1 MLNGLAFLNASD
13 GQHLVFNQIIGFIC
27 GDGVTFQCDMLHKRL
42 KYSLIDGICVDET
55 VNINKSQSERA

>member
-1 MLNGLAFLNASD
+1 MLDGLAFLNAPN

-27 GDGVTFQCDMLHKRL
+27 GDGVAFQCDMLHKRL
-42 KYSLIDGICVDET
+42 KYSLINGICVDET